1 MFFRNVIFLN
11 YLPSLVLPISIV
23 TSFPSLDSS
32 RLNPT
37 KSVLTFLNPK
47 YMIMERRIRENKMDP
62 ITTAYITAVS
72 STGFLIVVD
81 SPFVGVSVGSKNQNK
96 SYINNS
102 NKKINLSKSI
112 SKLSKN
118 TENFDQK
125 IFLQIF

>member
-1 MFFRNVIFLN
+1 
-11 YLPSLVLPISIV
+11 
-23 TSFPSLDSS
+23 
-32 RLNPT
+32 
-37 KSVLTFLNPK
+37 
-47 YMIMERRIRENKMDP
+47 MDP

-112 SKLSKN
+112 SKLLKN

>member
-11 YLPSLVLPISIV
+11 YLPSLVLPISTV
-23 TSFPSLDSS
+23 TLFPSLDSS

-37 KSVLTFLNPK
+37 KSLLTFLNPK

>member
-62 ITTAYITAVS
+62 ITTAFITAVS

-81 SPFVGVSVGSKNQNK
+81 SLFVGVGVGSKDQNK

-102 NKKINLSKSI
+102 NKEIN
-112 SKLSKN
+112 
-118 TENFDQK
+118 
-125 IFLQIF
+125 